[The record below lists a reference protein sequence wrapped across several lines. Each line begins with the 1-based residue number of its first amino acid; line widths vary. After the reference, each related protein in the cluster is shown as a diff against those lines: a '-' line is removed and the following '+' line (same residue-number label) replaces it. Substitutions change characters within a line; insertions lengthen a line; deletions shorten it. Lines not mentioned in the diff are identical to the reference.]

1 MAAGRYAGGSSNP
14 PETFEHQVFLSFRG
28 TDTRIFVAHL
38 FSALKKAGVRVFLDN
53 DGLEHGRGIQLK
65 LYNAI
70 HHSEMSV
77 VILSLGYADSRWCL
91 DELAKIMELHKSKTH
106 SVLPVFFDVEP
117 TVVRNQTRAYM
128 GAFKMLEKRFGG
140 EIDRV
145 KKWRW
150 ALNQVA
156 SLRGLSLDAD
166 SYYKYDGSVAA
177 IARLFSRAIP
187 VRALDFGYVGTSEGF
202 SRLNSDSLLSP
213 CMGSQN

>member
-1 MAAGRYAGGSSNP
+1 MASGRYAGESSNP

-28 TDTRIFVAHL
+28 SDTRIFVGHL
-38 FSALKKAGVRVFLDN
+38 FSALKKSGVRVFLDN
-53 DGLEHGRGIQLK
+53 DGLEHGRDIQLK

-91 DELAKIMELHKSKTH
+91 DELAELMELHKSKAH

-117 TVVRNQTRAYM
+117 TVVRNQTGAYM
-128 GAFKMLEKRFGG
+128 DAFKKLEKRFGG
-140 EIDRV
+140 AMDRV

-156 SLRGLSLDAD
+156 SLRGLTLDAGR
-166 SYYKYDGSVAA
+166 YIY
-177 IARLFSRAIP
+177 L
-187 VRALDFGYVGTSEGF
+187 
-202 SRLNSDSLLSP
+202 LNSLYIYIL
-213 CMGSQN
+213 